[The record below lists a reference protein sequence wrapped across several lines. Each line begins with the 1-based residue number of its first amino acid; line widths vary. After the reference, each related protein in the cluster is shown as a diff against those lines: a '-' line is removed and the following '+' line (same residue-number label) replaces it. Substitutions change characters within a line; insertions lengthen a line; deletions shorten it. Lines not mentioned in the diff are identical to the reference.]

1 MIEFNDLEEIVV
13 LIKKQY
19 DYNFEGYSRASF
31 LRRINR
37 YMELS
42 GMDTLF
48 HLKNELINNPENFNT
63 FINEIV
69 VNVSEFFRDPD
80 FFKSLLINV
89 FPYLE
94 SYPKINVWS
103 AGCSFGEETYS
114 LAILLKEMNLLS
126 KSRLYATDIS
136 TNALDKSKKG
146 IYSNKD
152 FKEYSTNYF
161 ACGGKES
168 LNQYFV
174 SDGQKSIISSEFKK
188 DILFSRHNL
197 VTDGVFKECQLILCR
212 NVLIY
217 FNEDLQNK
225 VLELFYESLPIHG
238 FLALGNKE
246 TLRFSSIHDK
256 FRIIDSKQKI
266 YQKIK

>member
-1 MIEFNDLEEIVV
+1 MIEFSDLDEIVF

-19 DYNFEGYSRASF
+19 GYDFEGYSRASF

-37 YMELS
+37 YMQIS
-42 GMDTLF
+42 GMDNIVN
-48 HLKNELINNPENFNT
+48 LKNDLINYPENFNT

-80 FFKSLLINV
+80 FFSSLLTNV

-94 SYPKINVWS
+94 SFPKINVWS

-114 LAILLKEMNLLS
+114 LAILLKELNLLS
-126 KSRLYATDIS
+126 KSRIYATDIS
-136 TNALDKSKKG
+136 TNALDRSKKG
-146 IYSNKD
+146 IYSIKD
-152 FKEYSTNYF
+152 FKEYSNNYF
-161 ACGGKES
+161 SSGGKES
-168 LNQYFV
+168 FHKYFV
-174 SDGQKSIISSEFKK
+174 SDGEKTIINSELKK

-217 FNEDLQNK
+217 FNEELQNK
-225 VLELFYESLPIHG
+225 VLELFYNSLPVHG

-246 TLRFSSIHDK
+246 SLRFSSINDK
-256 FRIIDSKQKI
+256 FKIIDSKQKI